1 MFSTFAATADPS
13 TLDDGSYLFDQSNDD
28 LLSLPLS
35 NDSIHLKGSIAPMSG
50 LSNLDYGR
58 DSASSSVHY
67 GDSHDTS
74 EPSTGHLSG
83 REEREGSTPGA
94 FINGYGSNYTPSPL
108 QYPFTPSS
116 NAGSGPNHML
126 NKSSLHVNGT
136 QVHEIAKGPVTSQD
150 EHRSIHNR
158 PQDNHNFMAGTPQ
171 SSGRHSQSS
180 ATPEA
185 VQSQQKPNK
194 HRRVNSNSLK
204 GRTTELKANSSIPA
218 ELSWPEFGRQCI
230 LAAENSRLNPF
241 ALHPAE
247 YKLLRHEINHAQVT
261 IYLNIRNAIL
271 RLWHRNPL
279 VYVSAAEA
287 AGCTRDKRYF
297 GLANVAYLWLLR
309 NGYINFGCVEV
320 PDTANSV
327 PRTKAK
333 GTRRTII
340 VVGAGM
346 SGLGCARHLEGLFAQ
361 LGDELAK
368 NGGERAPKIVVLEAR
383 PRIGGRVY
391 SHPFLNQ
398 SESTLPPGHRC
409 TAEMGAQIVTGF
421 EHGNPLNAIIR
432 GQLGIPYHGLRDNT
446 ILYDHDGTVVERTQ
460 DALVEKLY
468 NDVLERASVYRNKPG
483 TQRTVEGDRNLILF
497 GREPSDNGGPSIAE
511 LEQSNAPLSAND
523 KSTASTIEEKPTS
536 GVEKLAGRAYQ
547 LSTGFNADVTAA
559 EAVQSMGWSLK
570 PGASAVQS
578 LNLDAVAH
586 ASEFPT
592 LGETMDEGL
601 KQYQA
606 FVDMKPRDMRLLN
619 WHHANLEYAN
629 AVSVN
634 QLSLSGWD
642 QDMGNEFEGQHSEI
656 IGGYQQVPRGLWQAP
671 TKLDV
676 RFNSPIKSIHYDID
690 EARIGKAVRIECDNG
705 ETYEADKVVITTPL
719 GVLKSGS
726 VAFQPPLPDWKQ
738 GVIERMGFGL
748 LNKVHR
754 FEIAKMGPA
763 NIPQIILV
771 YEKVFWEPDRDMFG
785 LLNEAENAAS
795 LRPEDYTT
803 KRGRFYLF
811 WNCLKT
817 SGKPVLVAL
826 MAGESAHYAE
836 TSSNDQLVKEVTD
849 RLDSM
854 FAPNLVPL
862 PSEAIVTRWKRDPYA
877 RGSYSYVGPKTQ
889 AGDYDIMARPHGP
902 LHFAGEA
909 TCGTHPATVHGAYL
923 SGLRAAAEVAE
934 TILGPI
940 KVPHSLVEKKIIKV
954 ESPSTFPIDSK
965 RKLESAAQ
973 PTQQASK
980 SGRAHRDEDYE
991 AAIIGAILEQIG
1003 ERPIKPGRSGVNPFL
1018 LYTKDFWYVCKK
1030 ECDEGRRAATGN
1042 AEAKASKQEIRT
1054 AIGLKW
1060 RTASEEVKKPYMDQA
1075 TNAREDA
1082 TANATNFKEQVATW
1096 DKEAARIRKEYIVS
1110 NPPEGGN
1117 EDLILNSRTAIELG
1131 AGKRLR
1137 RL

>member
-1 MFSTFAATADPS
+1 MFSTFASTADPS
-13 TLDDGSYLFDQSNDD
+13 ALDDGSYLFDQSNND

-35 NDSIHLKGSIAPMSG
+35 NDSIHLKGGIAPMSG
-50 LSNLDYGR
+50 LSNLEYGR
-58 DSASSSVHY
+58 ESTSSSVHY

-74 EPSTGHLSG
+74 EPSNGHLSS
-83 REEREGSTPGA
+83 REDGEGSTPGA
-94 FINGYGSNYTPSPL
+94 FVNGYGSNYTPSPL
-108 QYPFTPSS
+108 QHPFTPSS
-116 NAGSGPNHML
+116 TTGSGAIKAQTKKIANMNGHRL
-126 NKSSLHVNGT
+126 HQVTSELVGSHEQKSSGLKQLQT
-136 QVHEIAKGPVTSQD
+136 
-150 EHRSIHNR
+150 
-158 PQDNHNFMAGTPQ
+158 NHAFMARTPQ
-171 SSGRHSQSS
+171 SLSGEWQSS
-180 ATPEA
+180 STPEA
-185 VQSQQKPNK
+185 PQSQQKPIK

-204 GRTTELKANSSIPA
+204 GKGVEPKASSSIPA
-218 ELSWPEFGRQCI
+218 DMSWPEFGRQCI

-247 YKLLRHEINHAQVT
+247 YKLLRHHLNHAQVT
-261 IYLNIRNAIL
+261 IYLNIRNGIL

-279 VYVSAAEA
+279 VYVSPTEA
-287 AGCTRDKRYF
+287 AGCARDKRFF
-297 GLANVAYLWLLR
+297 GLANVAYLWLMR

-320 PDTANSV
+320 PDTSASA
-327 PRTKAK
+327 PRTKSK
-333 GTRRTII
+333 STRRTII

-346 SGLGCARHLEGLFAQ
+346 SGLGCARQLEAIFAQ
-361 LGDELAK
+361 LGDDLAI
-368 NGGERAPKIVVLEAR
+368 NGGERPPKIIILEAR

-398 SESTLPPGHRC
+398 SGSTLPPGHRC

-446 ILYDHDGTVVERTQ
+446 ILYDHDGTVVEQTQ

-468 NDVLERASVYRNKPG
+468 NDVLERASIYRNKPA

-497 GREPSDNGGPSIAE
+497 GREPTDNGGPSIAE
-511 LEQSNAPLSAND
+511 LEQSNTPLAAND
-523 KSTASTIEEKPTS
+523 KSTASTTEEKPTS

-547 LSTGFNADVTAA
+547 LSTGFNAGITAA
-559 EAVQSMGWSLK
+559 EAVQSLGWSLK
-570 PGASAVQS
+570 PGVSKAQS
-578 LNLDAVAH
+578 VNLDAIAH
-586 ASEFPT
+586 DSEYPT
-592 LGETMDEGL
+592 LGKTMDEGL
-601 KQYQA
+601 KQYQNL
-606 FVDMKPRDMRLLN
+606 VDMKPRDMRLLN

-629 AVSVN
+629 AASVN

-642 QDMGNEFEGQHSEI
+642 QDMGNEFEGQHTEV

-671 TKLDV
+671 SQLDV
-676 RFNSPIKSIHYDID
+676 RFKTPIKSIKYST
-690 EARIGKAVRIECDNG
+690 EEQQVGKAVRIECSNG
-705 ETYEADKVVITTPL
+705 EVFEADKVVITTPL

-726 VAFQPPLPDWKQ
+726 VTFQPPLPDWKQ

-748 LNKVHR
+748 LNK
-754 FEIAKMGPA
+754 
-763 NIPQIILV
+763 IILV
-771 YEKVFWEPDRDMFG
+771 YEKAFWEADRDMFG
-785 LLNEAENAAS
+785 LLNDAEIEAS
-795 LRPEDYTT
+795 LRPEDYTK

-826 MAGESAHYAE
+826 MAGESAHHAE

-854 FAPNLVPL
+854 FAPNTVPL
-862 PSEAIVTRWKRDPYA
+862 PTEAIVTRWKKDPYA
-877 RGSYSYVGPKTQ
+877 CGSYSYVGPKTQ
-889 AGDYDIMARPHGP
+889 AGDYDVMARPHGP

-934 TILGPI
+934 AIMGPI
-940 KVPHSLVEKKIIKV
+940 KVPQPLVEKKTII
-954 ESPSTFPIDSK
+954 
-965 RKLESAAQ
+965 KLESPVTAAFDGKRKMGPAVL
-973 PTQQASK
+973 PTQQENK
-980 SGRAHRDEDYE
+980 SGRVRRDEDYE

-1018 LYTKDFWYVCKK
+1018 LYTKDFWYICKK
-1030 ECDEGRRAATGN
+1030 ECDEARRAASGN
-1042 AEAKASKQEIRT
+1042 PEAKASKQEIRT
-1054 AIGLKW
+1054 AIGFKW
-1060 RTASEEVKKPYMDQA
+1060 RTATEDVKKPYMDQA

-1082 TANATNFKEQVATW
+1082 TANAANFKEQVATW
-1096 DKEAARIRKEYIVS
+1096 DKEAARIRTEYILK
-1110 NPPEGGN
+1110 NPPESGN